1 MISKLTSKGRITV
14 PKEVREFLNLKVGDK
29 IQFMLNKEG
38 KVEFFPVKLSLKN
51 LKDVLPKPKKESD
64 FGRKGR
70 MQFTTVIEKDED
82 CYIAYCP

>member
-1 MISKLTSKGRITV
+1 
-14 PKEVREFLNLKVGDK
+14 
-29 IQFMLNKEG
+29 MLNKEG
-38 KVEFFPVKLSLKN
+38 KVEFFSVKLSLKN
-51 LKDVLPKPKKESD
+51 LKGVLPKPKKESD

>member
-38 KVEFFPVKLSLKN
+38 KVEFFSVKLSLKN
-51 LKDVLPKPKKESD
+51 LKRRLTE
-64 FGRKGR
+64 
-70 MQFTTVIEKDED
+70 T
-82 CYIAYCP
+82 

>member
-38 KVEFFPVKLSLKN
+38 KVELFPVKLSLK
-51 LKDVLPKPKKESD
+51 
-64 FGRKGR
+64 
-70 MQFTTVIEKDED
+70 I
-82 CYIAYCP
+82 